1 MAVELDVNNLAMPAS
16 EPFVLLMNTEA
27 DGANIEAPMLW
38 MWEYEISEEQQKQY
52 NSSVL
57 TTYHLAYN
65 SGCYAHSGRRTVL
78 LILIPLVLFFLPQ
91 IMLLSA
97 IYPQSDLLSSR
108 LPHQPHYLHPSAT
121 DRYQRLYLEPNPS

>member
-1 MAVELDVNNLAMPAS
+1 MAVALDPNNLAKPAS

-38 MWEYEISEEQQKQY
+38 MWEYQISEQQQKQY

-65 SGCYAHSGRRTVL
+65 SGCYAHSGRQTAL
-78 LILIPLVLFFLPQ
+78 PILIPPVLSFYPASSHLVRLC
-91 IMLLSA
+91 SH
-97 IYPQSDLLSSR
+97 SDLLHSR
-108 LPHQPHYLHPSAT
+108 LPHQPHYLHSGPV
-121 DRYQRLYLEPNPS
+121 DRYQRLYLEQDIS